1 MEQQEERRDWQQTGL
16 ELARL
21 RALGQAQARAAEP
34 GPALPVAQEDRREQ
48 MQQFLRRYR
57 QAVAQAED
65 LAGEARALRALED
78 RMVDTLPGRCPAMV
92 RLEQLACRL
101 EAQLER
107 CLDIRAQVERAIQ
120 AVGDEQQRRILQLRY
135 IRGLTWEK
143 IGRALMLDER
153 WVRRLHTKALDWLIL
168 NLPPL

>member
-1 MEQQEERRDWQQTGL
+1 MEERIEREREAALDR
-16 ELARL
+16 ARGE
-21 RALGQAQARAAEP
+21 ALGRAQGRACAP
-34 GPALPVAQEDRREQ
+34 GEALAVTAEDRREQ
-48 MQQFLRRYR
+48 LQQFLRRYR
-57 QAVAQAED
+57 RAVAQAED
-65 LAGEARALRALED
+65 LAMEAQALRALED
-78 RMVDTLPGRCPAMV
+78 RAGATLPGRCPAMV
-92 RLEQLACRL
+92 RLEELACRL

-107 CLDIRAQVERAIQ
+107 CLDIRAQVERTIQ

-153 WVRRLHTKALDWLIL
+153 WVRRLHTKALDWLAA